1 MGMEVA
7 LLAASTAFSAYQS
20 VQQARNQQ
28 AMYDLQAKQAEAE
41 GERRALQ
48 YEQRA
53 NDTLRNLNRSISAN
67 IASRFAGGVSGLDGS
82 AKLID
87 TVSTREAAR
96 DIMFDVSNAKNAIL
110 GGQTQADIY
119 DVSGSIAKNSGLL
132 DAGVKLGEAAY
143 KFYQTSGGPSTKTT
157 TTTTRSSGMTTTAPS
172 QGGLK
177 IG

>member
-7 LLAASTAFSAYQS
+7 LLAASTAFSVYSSYQQGQS
-20 VQQARNQQ
+20 QK
-28 AMYDLQAKQAEAE
+28 AMYKLQGLQAEAE
-41 GERRALQ
+41 GERKALQ

-53 NDTLRNLNRSISAN
+53 NDTLRNLNRSLSAN
-67 IASRFAGGVSGLDGS
+67 VASRFAGGVSGLDGS

-87 TVSTREAAR
+87 QISTQDAAR
-96 DIMFDVSNAKNAIL
+96 DIMFDVSNARNAIL

-119 DVSGSIAKNSGLL
+119 DASGSIAQQSGLL

-143 KFYQTSGGPSTKTT
+143 KFYQTSGTPTKKTSSTT
-157 TTTTRSSGMTTTAPS
+157 TKSSGLFTTSPS
-172 QGGLK
+172 QGGLQ